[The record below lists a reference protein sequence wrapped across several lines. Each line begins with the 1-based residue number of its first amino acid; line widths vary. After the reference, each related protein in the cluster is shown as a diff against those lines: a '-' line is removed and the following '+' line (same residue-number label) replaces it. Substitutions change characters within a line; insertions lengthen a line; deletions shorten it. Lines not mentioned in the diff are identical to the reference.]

1 MLESR
6 KGTLALNVLMPATPE
21 VDYKVVYAIVA
32 SGEFSV
38 TGDEQFDE
46 VVQSGDGVVGRRFQ

>member
-1 MLESR
+1 
-6 KGTLALNVLMPATPE
+6 MPATPE
-21 VDYKVVYAIVA
+21 VDYQVVYAIVA

-46 VVQSGDGVVGRRFQ
+46 VIHSGDGVVGRQLQ